1 MLEHLVCSNVMA
13 QFEEHNIL
21 NDRQHGFGK
30 TQSCE
35 TQLVSIIHDWATSLE
50 KRKQVDKFILDFEKA
65 FDTVP
70 RELLKST
77 SVWYTTQHLKLDWL
91 RPGTMCSGEWFQVNT
106 SKVQSGVPQGNPR
119 ANPLPNPHKQIS
131 ENVKSNSR
139 FCRWLRLLSRNRHCR
154 RLPNTTRRH
163 Q

>member
-30 TQSCE
+30 THSCE

-70 RELLKST
+70 RELLKSELHR
-77 SVWYTTQHLKLDWL
+77 YGIQHNILNWIDSD
-91 RPGTMCSGEWFQVNT
+91 REQCVVVNG
-106 SKVQSGVPQGNPR
+106 SKSKHQKYSLVFHR
-119 ANPLPNPHKQIS
+119 AILGPILFLIHINKFPKM
-131 ENVKSNSR
+131 
-139 FCRWLRLLSRNRHCR
+139 
-154 RLPNTTRRH
+154 
-163 Q
+163 